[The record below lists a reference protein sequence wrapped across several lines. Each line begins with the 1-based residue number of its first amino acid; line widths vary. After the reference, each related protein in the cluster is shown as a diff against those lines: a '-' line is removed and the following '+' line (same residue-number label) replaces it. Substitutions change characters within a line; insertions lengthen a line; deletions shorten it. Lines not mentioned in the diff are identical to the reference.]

1 MRKAFT
7 FMELIFV
14 IVIAGI
20 LLAVAIPRLSTVD
33 ELQVATDQV
42 ISHIRYAQSLALMDD
57 KYSEDIKHWRKNYW
71 RVRIGTQG
79 NADYAG
85 VAGGWTYH
93 IFYTTVAS
101 GNDTPRKENIARDP
115 LTGLLLTGGT
125 NLGSANI
132 KTKDATKEMALTYT
146 YNIDKISFSSNQS
159 IAFNELGVPHI
170 IRSQDGSTRKIEKPY
185 KITLHHKSGDKMLIC
200 VEPETGYTHRCD

>member
-33 ELQVATDQV
+33 ELQIATDQV
-42 ISHIRYAQSLALMDD
+42 ISHIRYAQSLALTDD
-57 KYSEDIKHWRKNYW
+57 KFGKIDWKKRYW
-71 RVRIGTQG
+71 RVRFGTQG

-85 VAGGWTYH
+85 VANGWTYH
-93 IFYTTVAS
+93 VFSNQTS
-101 GNDTPRKENIARDP
+101 NTPRKDNIAKDP

-125 NLGSANI
+125 NLGSANL
-132 KTKDATKEMALTYT
+132 KTKDATKEMALTYA
-146 YNIDKISFSSNQS
+146 YNITVSFGQPNQT
-159 IAFNELGVPHI
+159 IGFDELG
-170 IRSQDGSTRKIEKPY
+170 KPY
-185 KITLHHKSGDKMLIC
+185 SLSSGGDGKILKETFVIILNHTPSGDAMKIC
-200 VEPETGYTHRCD
+200 IEPETGYTHRCD